1 MEAPEALVAL
11 EAQMDRYPH
20 AVWQSRSR
28 DLKVNSTPNGADRR
42 DLWLRSSDGGGRSAA
57 GMVGD

>member
-42 DLWLRSSDGGGRSAA
+42 DLWLAEQ
-57 GMVGD
+57 